1 MRYKDKYFMKI
12 KVSMHQKDITIT
24 NLYAFNAG
32 VSKCPKKLLKNIK
45 GRSRHIHNHC

>member
-12 KVSMHQKDITIT
+12 KVSIHQKDITIT
-24 NLYAFNAG
+24 NLYALNAG

-45 GRSRHIHNHC
+45 GRIRHIHNHC